1 MDDKSVE
8 VIEPR
13 AEMVGRTR
21 ISNTNVISAILFK
34 CVQMVSDCA
43 NMENVII
50 TEHQNVSLSR

>member
-1 MDDKSVE
+1 
-8 VIEPR
+8 
-13 AEMVGRTR
+13 
-21 ISNTNVISAILFK
+21 VISAILFK